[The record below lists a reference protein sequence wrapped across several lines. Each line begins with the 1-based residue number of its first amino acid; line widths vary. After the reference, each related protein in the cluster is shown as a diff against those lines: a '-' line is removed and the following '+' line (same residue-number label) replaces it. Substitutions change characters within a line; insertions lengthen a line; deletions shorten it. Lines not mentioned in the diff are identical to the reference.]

1 MYMGDSGSLLVGF
14 TIALATITAANTRH
28 GLHSVVLLACPAALG
43 LFDTSLVIVSRL
55 LTGRPVQLGGRDHF
69 SHRLQLLGWSRWQ
82 ILAGAFA
89 ATCSCLLIAAL
100 AVSYPMAVAWLAV
113 PVGVAFVGAW
123 WRLLR
128 VDPYAAASTRP
139 EVISA

>member
-1 MYMGDSGSLLVGF
+1 MVGF
-14 TIALATITAANTRH
+14 TIALATITAADTQR
-28 GLHSVVLLACPAALG
+28 GLHSLVLLACPAALG

-55 LTGRPVQLGGRDHF
+55 LTGRPIQLGGRDHF

-82 ILAGAFA
+82 ILAGAFG
-89 ATCSCLLIAAL
+89 ATCCALLFAVL

-123 WRLLR
+123 VRLLR
-128 VDPYAAASTRP
+128 VDPYAAANSRP
-139 EVISA
+139 EVLSA